1 MSLLRLSTLGAPEVF
16 HNGSRLTFSLRKAQ
30 ALLFYLA
37 VEGGMQ
43 PRSKLA
49 AFLWPDSEPHDAR
62 NALRNALALLRNLL
76 NDDDAS
82 PDSHYHLLSAPDL
95 VSLNPHAP
103 MELDLDQVQQAYR
116 EAQEISTVP
125 SEEQRAPLI
134 ARWQQVLSLVRGPFL
149 DGFWLREET
158 PFDKWVQLQQYQWQV
173 RLQLLFDRLSSWHE
187 ASLEHEQASAILTR
201 WLALDPL
208 QEEAYRRL
216 MRLHL
221 ARGDPGAAWQVYV
234 TCRERLADELDVKPS
249 SQTVALAERIR
260 AAQAHNPG
268 PSRLSARRT
277 TSTAQSQPPGELT
290 APLVGRTAS
299 INQLVDRFQQAQQ
312 GLPQAVLLVGETGI
326 GKTRLASEF
335 MAWARVQGADVL
347 SGHAFEVGVS
357 LPYQPLVEAI
367 QGRLEEENA
376 PEDLLDDLW
385 LAELTRLLP
394 DLRVRYPDLPRP
406 GEDSFTTTIRLFDAV
421 ARLFDALAQRAPLVL
436 MLDDLHWA
444 DVASLDL
451 LRYLAHYWKKH
462 ATPAL
467 LLGTVRSEELALNSH
482 LAAQFANLGRDLP
495 LIQVTLQRLSQT
507 ETLQFLE
514 AIIGQEETG
523 TNRTEE
529 QRERDLMR
537 PVSSEAGGQSAW
549 KRQQSRLSNFLFD
562 LTEGQPFYL
571 LETLKLLRERQWLIP
586 RLASDGTWRLV
597 PDMEKIPALLE
608 EQPRRNLLPAAVRA
622 MILARMAKLTPLARQ
637 LVTASVVV
645 DFRANA
651 QHLWQVAQLDMQ
663 AGIQALEEAVRSG
676 MLREENGP
684 GEHMGSYHCANELI
698 REVICSEMGEA
709 HRYML
714 QQRAGALLH
723 AEEAEIARRQ
733 RRDKRLSFVI

>member
-76 NDDDAS
+76 NDNDAS
-82 PDSHYHLLSAPDL
+82 PDAHYHLLSAPDL

-103 MELDLDQVQQAYR
+103 MELDLDLVQQAYHQ
-116 EAQEISTVP
+116 AQEISTLP
-125 SEEQRAPLI
+125 PEEQRAPLI
-134 ARWQQVLSLVRGPFL
+134 AQWQHVLSLVRGPFL

-221 ARGDPGAAWQVYV
+221 ARGDPGAAWQVYA

-249 SQTVALAERIR
+249 PQTVTLAERIR
-260 AAQAHNPG
+260 AAQAHNPNASR
-268 PSRLSARRT
+268 PSAHRAAGITQGR
-277 TSTAQSQPPGELT
+277 PPGDLT

-299 INQLVDRFQQAQQ
+299 INQLAARFQQAQQ
-312 GLPQAVLLVGETGI
+312 GSPQAVLLVGETGI
-326 GKTRLASEF
+326 GKTRLAGEF

-347 SGHAFEVGVS
+347 SGQAFEAGVS

-394 DLRVRYPDLPRP
+394 DLRVRYPDLPLP
-406 GEDSFTTTIRLFDAV
+406 GEDTFTTNIRLFEAV

-436 MLDDLHWA
+436 MLDDLQWA
-444 DVASLDL
+444 DEASLDL

-462 ATPAL
+462 HTPAL
-467 LLGTVRSEELALNSH
+467 LLGTVRSEDLALNSH
-482 LAAQFANLGRDLP
+482 LAAQLANLGRDLSFTQ
-495 LIQVTLQRLSQT
+495 LVLQRLSQA
-507 ETLQFLE
+507 ETFQLL
-514 AIIGQEETG
+514 ATLIGQEEAG
-523 TNRTEE
+523 TNRTAERPENDLNRSAPPGQQE
-529 QRERDLMR
+529 Q
-537 PVSSEAGGQSAW
+537 STW
-549 KRQQSRLSNFLFD
+549 KPYLSRLSNFLFE
-562 LTEGQPFYL
+562 LTEGHPFFL
-571 LETLKLLRERQWLIP
+571 LETLKLLRERQWFIP
-586 RLASDGTWRLV
+586 RLAPGGSWRLM
-597 PDMEKIPALLE
+597 PDMEKMPALLE
-608 EQPRRNLLPAAVRA
+608 QQPRHELVAAPVRA
-622 MILARMAKLTPLARQ
+622 TILARLTKLTPFARQ
-637 LVTASVVV
+637 LVMASVVL
-645 DFRANA
+645 DFRASA
-651 QHLWQVAQLDMQ
+651 YYLWQVAQMEAQ
-663 AGIQALEEAVRSG
+663 TGIQALEEALGSG
-676 MLREENGP
+676 ILRQENGT
-684 GEHMGSYHCANELI
+684 GDHMGSYHCANQLI
-698 REVICSEMGEA
+698 RAVISSELGEA
-709 HRYML
+709 RRHIL
-714 QQRAGALLH
+714 QQRAGALLST
-723 AEEAEIARRQ
+723 EEAAIVRQ
-733 RRDKRLSFVI
+733 QQREERLISIP

>member
-76 NDDDAS
+76 NDNDAS
-82 PDSHYHLLSAPDL
+82 PDAHYHLLSAPDL

-103 MELDLDQVQQAYR
+103 MELDLDLVQQAYHQ
-116 EAQEISTVP
+116 AQEISTLP
-125 SEEQRAPLI
+125 PEEQRAPLI
-134 ARWQQVLSLVRGPFL
+134 AQWQHVLSLVRGPFL

-221 ARGDPGAAWQVYV
+221 ARGDPGAAWQVYA

-249 SQTVALAERIR
+249 PQTVTLAERIR
-260 AAQAHNPG
+260 AAQAHNPNASR
-268 PSRLSARRT
+268 PSAHRAAGITQGR
-277 TSTAQSQPPGELT
+277 PPGDLT

-299 INQLVDRFQQAQQ
+299 INQLAARFQQAQQ
-312 GLPQAVLLVGETGI
+312 GSPQAVLLVGETGI
-326 GKTRLASEF
+326 GKTRLAGEF

-347 SGHAFEVGVS
+347 SGQAFEAGVS

-394 DLRVRYPDLPRP
+394 DLRVRYPDLPLP
-406 GEDSFTTTIRLFDAV
+406 GEDTFTTNIRLFEAV

-436 MLDDLHWA
+436 MLDDLQWA
-444 DVASLDL
+444 DEASLDL

-462 ATPAL
+462 HTPAL
-467 LLGTVRSEELALNSH
+467 LLGTVRSEDLALNSH
-482 LAAQFANLGRDLP
+482 LAAQLANLGRDLSFTQ
-495 LIQVTLQRLSQT
+495 LVLQRLSQA
-507 ETLQFLE
+507 ETFQLL
-514 AIIGQEETG
+514 ATLIGQEEAG
-523 TNRTEE
+523 TNRTAERPENDLNRSAPPGQQE
-529 QRERDLMR
+529 Q
-537 PVSSEAGGQSAW
+537 STW
-549 KRQQSRLSNFLFD
+549 KPYLSRLSKFLFE
-562 LTEGQPFYL
+562 LTEGHPFFL
-571 LETLKLLRERQWLIP
+571 LETLTLLRERQWFIP
-586 RLASDGTWRLV
+586 RLTPGGSWRLM
-597 PDMEKIPALLE
+597 PDMEKMPALLE
-608 EQPRRNLLPAAVRA
+608 QQHRHELVAAPVRA
-622 MILARMAKLTPLARQ
+622 TILARLTKLTPFARQ
-637 LVTASVVV
+637 LVMASVVL
-645 DFRANA
+645 DFRASA
-651 QHLWQVAQLDMQ
+651 YYLWQVAQ
-663 AGIQALEEAVRSG
+663 
-676 MLREENGP
+676 
-684 GEHMGSYHCANELI
+684 
-698 REVICSEMGEA
+698 
-709 HRYML
+709 
-714 QQRAGALLH
+714 
-723 AEEAEIARRQ
+723 
-733 RRDKRLSFVI
+733 